1 MQEVLK
7 RRINP
12 PKVLQTLSGFIQAR
26 CNIIIIIIINQKGR
40 STALTDNNSLSRN
53 PQRFIQVHISYFKDP
68 KIYYMYSS

>member
-1 MQEVLK
+1 MMQEVLK

-26 CNIIIIIIINQKGR
+26 CNIIIINQKGR
-40 STALTDNNSLSRN
+40 STALIDNNSLSRN

-68 KIYYMYSS
+68 EIYYMYSS